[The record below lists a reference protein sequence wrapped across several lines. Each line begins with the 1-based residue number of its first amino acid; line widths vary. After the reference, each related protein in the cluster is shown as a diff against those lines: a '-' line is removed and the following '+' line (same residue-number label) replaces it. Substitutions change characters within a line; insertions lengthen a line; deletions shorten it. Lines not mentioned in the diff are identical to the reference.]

1 MKPCLDLIYTPRMD
15 VLYIRVSSP
24 SQNAERQLAA
34 LKHINTPAVFIDECS
49 ASSTNRPKLEQC
61 LAYCRDGDLLH
72 VYSIDRLA
80 RNLVDLRKI
89 VTELRRN
96 GISICFYKEK
106 LSFGS
111 SQSESINELLLNML
125 GAVAE
130 FERSLV
136 RERQSEGIEIAKKK
150 GKYKGRTK
158 ILNSEQIEELNGL
171 HEIGLSKTQ
180 IATKLGISRSSVY
193 NYIKQKEILIKKK
206 SLKEQLEDFKPTK
219 NLCCVS

>member
-1 MKPCLDLIYTPRMD
+1 MD
-15 VLYIRVSSP
+15 VLYIRVSSS
-24 SQNAERQLAA
+24 SQNIERQLTA

-49 ASSTNRPKLEQC
+49 ASSTNRPKLEEC
-61 LAYCRDGDLLH
+61 LTYCRDGDLLH

-89 VTELRRN
+89 VTDLRRN
-96 GISICFYKEK
+96 SISIYFHKEN
-106 LSFGS
+106 LSFGG
-111 SQSESINELLLNML
+111 SQGDSINELLLNML

-136 RERQSEGIEIAKKK
+136 REHQAEGIAIAKKN

-158 ILNSEQIEELNGL
+158 MLDSGQIEQLNNL

-193 NYIKQKEILIKKK
+193 NYIKQKETLAQNR
-206 SLKEQLEDFKPTK
+206 SLKEQLAGFKPTK